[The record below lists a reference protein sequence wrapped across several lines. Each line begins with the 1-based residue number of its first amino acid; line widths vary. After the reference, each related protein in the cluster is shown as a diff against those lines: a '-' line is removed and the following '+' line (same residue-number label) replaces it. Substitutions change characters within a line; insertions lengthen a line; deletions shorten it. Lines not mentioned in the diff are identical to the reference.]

1 MDAGI
6 VSPLGRGWR
15 IAAILSLIVVA
26 TAVAVNLSNPYP
38 MDFISYWAAGKL
50 ALAGDAATAY
60 DIAAHHAVQAGA
72 VAEPTMMPFPYPPQF
87 MLVLLPFGALPFAWA
102 AAVWIGVTLLAYAL
116 AVRRLTPGIGA
127 LAIAFPPVIVCGII
141 GQNAFLTAAL
151 FIAALVLLPKR
162 PWIAGLVFACLA
174 IKPQLGLLIPLAF
187 IAGREWRAFAGA
199 GIGVIGLALAG
210 LAAFGL
216 AAWTGFFAL
225 MPLYGSIAAK
235 GLVGWH
241 KMASVYASLRLAGA
255 PDTFALALHGGAVL
269 AGAALVWRVWRGSA
283 DPLARGAALAIGTVV
298 ISPYLYVYDQ
308 LLLIVALAFL
318 LRSGV
323 SQGVIAALCLLPLL
337 TLVQTAMPDS
347 RINLSPLLP
356 LVLLVLVW
364 RQTSGKGARSGA
376 IQPQRAETENS
387 RLAV

>member
-1 MDAGI
+1 MDAGTS
-6 VSPLGRGWR
+6 SPLRRGWR
-15 IAAILSLIVVA
+15 FAAILSLIVVA
-26 TAVAVNLSNPYP
+26 TAVTVNLSTPYP

-60 DIAAHHAVQAGA
+60 DIAAHHAVQGGA
-72 VAEPTMMPFPYPPQF
+72 VAQPSMMPFPYPPPF
-87 MLVLLPFGALPFAWA
+87 MFLLLPFGALPFGWA
-102 AAVWIGVTLLAYAL
+102 AAIWIGVTLLGYVL
-116 AVRRLTPGIGA
+116 TVRRLAPDIGA
-127 LAIAFPPVIVCGII
+127 LAIAFPPVMVCGIV

-151 FIAALVLLPKR
+151 FAAALVLMPAR
-162 PWIAGLVFACLA
+162 PWIAGLAFACLA
-174 IKPQLGLLIPLAF
+174 IKPQLGVLIPLAL

-199 GIGVIGLALAG
+199 SIGVIGLAMAG

-225 MPLYGSIAAK
+225 MPLYSSIAAK

-255 PDTFALALHGGAVL
+255 PDSVALALHAAAAL
-269 AGAALVWRVWRGSA
+269 IGAALVWRTWRGSC
-283 DPLARGAALAIGTVV
+283 DPLARGAALAIGTVL

-308 LLLIVALAFL
+308 LLLIVPLAFL
-318 LRSGV
+318 LRGGL

-337 TLVQTAMPDS
+337 TLAQQMWLPGS
-347 RINLSPLLP
+347 RINLAPLLP
-356 LVLLVLVW
+356 LVLFGLVW
-364 RQTSGKGARSGA
+364 RRTSTNAARPGATA
-376 IQPQRAETENS
+376 AVATV